1 MHEFPRGGS
10 HCNRINVRVNHKIK
24 IYKIIIVY
32 VNIIQITVLDF
43 LCFDFGMSVLIDYP
57 LVSKYS

>member
-1 MHEFPRGGS
+1 MHELPRGGS
-10 HCNRINVRVNHKIK
+10 DCNRINVRVNHK

-32 VNIIQITVLDF
+32 VNIIQVTVPDL

-57 LVSKYS
+57 LVSTYS

>member
-1 MHEFPRGGS
+1 MHELPRGGS

-32 VNIIQITVLDF
+32 VNIIQITVPD

-57 LVSKYS
+57 LVSTYW